1 MESQVRTIMKTL
13 SWRLV
18 ATVVTFSVAWFAT
31 GKLTLAAEIGVADTL
46 IKLGGYYF
54 HERLWI
60 RVKFG
65 KLKRPEY
72 EI

>member
-1 MESQVRTIMKTL
+1 MESHVRTIMKTL

>member
-1 MESQVRTIMKTL
+1 MESHVRTIMKAL

-18 ATVVTFSVAWFAT
+18 ATVVTFSVAWFVT

-65 KLKRPEY
+65 KLKKPEY

>member
-1 MESQVRTIMKTL
+1 MESHVRTIMKAL
-13 SWRLV
+13 SWRLL
-18 ATVVTFSVAWFAT
+18 ATCITFAVVWFVT
-31 GKLTLAAEIGVADTL
+31 GKLTLAAGIGVADTL
-46 IKLGGYYF
+46 IKLGAYYF

-65 KLKRPEY
+65 KPKRPEY